1 MHKGFTTLKN
11 INPNFTELSDSSN
24 FKRQQRNGI
33 IIHDV
38 TSVKYNMEHKITR
51 ISWDVFQD

>member
-51 ISWDVFQD
+51 IS